1 MSRVIAVQE
10 EQLKLLRE
18 NYNKNV
24 ANVVQSNANALSESL
39 GGTSDFVSANPID
52 METQSVNMNA
62 FAVPPINPVVS
73 SEATNEVF
81 GATVDVN
88 VPTSNFEQPNVT
100 TSNENLPYQE
110 PLLNTSAPVNVMSDE
125 SFVNYINSLRNMLSD
140 FMNDMNSKLDKL
152 QEEFLSKTGANLLI
166 ADSASE
172 VKSVEPVNVQ
182 PVSNVV
188 TDSLPVTNIFDPNET
203 LVTNNLIQDINEAR
217 GMVESGF
224 SKAA

>member
-39 GGTSDFVSANPID
+39 GGTSDFVSAKPID

>member
-140 FMNDMNSKLDKL
+140 FMNSKLDKL